1 MKTICFAGGCFWGT
15 EHFLSQFD
23 GVTETI
29 VGYANGSVANPAYE
43 LVYTDQTCHV
53 ECVKVVYDDEMISLA
68 TLCRLFFRSI
78 DPLLLNRQGGD
89 IGTRYRTGIYWT
101 DIEDQAVI
109 EDVYSEIQQKYN
121 DPLAVEKSPLTC
133 FYPAEEYHQKYLIKN
148 PEGYCHLSVST
159 LKMAGEYTKIIRELR
174 VHSDDEKKTVFPRF
188 FKTGKGEYGEGDRFL
203 GVIVPNIRKV
213 AKNHKDSPYILIEML
228 LESEWHECR
237 LCALLMLIEKYRK
250 APEEAV
256 QFYLTHTK
264 GINNWDLV
272 DLSAPYILGDYL
284 KDKTNRIVLYD
295 LAGSSVMWERRIA
308 VVSTLML
315 IRDGQLDDTFR
326 LAEILIDSRHDL
338 MQKSIGWMLRE
349 AGKRDVSRLVRFLE
363 KHRHEMPRTMLR
375 YAIEKFPEPE
385 RREFMRKR

>member
-1 MKTICFAGGCFWGT
+1 MKTIYFAGGCFWGT
-15 EHFLSQFD
+15 EHYMSQFE
-23 GVTETI
+23 GVVETV
-29 VGYANGSVANPAYE
+29 VGYANGNVADPAYE
-43 LVYTDQTCHV
+43 EVYTDKTGHV

-89 IGTRYRTGIYWT
+89 IGTRYRTGIYWNDT
-101 DIEDQAVI
+101 DDQAVV
-109 EDVYSEIQQKYN
+109 EEVYAEIQRKYN
-121 DPLAVEKSPLTC
+121 EPLVVEKSPLKC
-133 FYPAEEYHQKYLIKN
+133 FYSAEEYHQKYLVKN
-148 PEGYCHLSVST
+148 PEGYCHLSLST
-159 LKMAGEYTKIIRELR
+159 LKSATSYSRIINELR
-174 VHSDDEKKTVFPRF
+174 AYSDDEKKAVLPRF

-203 GVIVPNIRKV
+203 GVIVPNTRKV
-213 AKNHKDSPYILIEML
+213 AKNHKDSPYIVIEML

-250 APEEAV
+250 EPDLVV

-272 DLSAPYILGDYL
+272 DLSAPYILGDFL
-284 KDKTNRIVLYD
+284 KDKTDRNVLYD
-295 LAGSSVMWERRIA
+295 LAGSAVMWERRIA

-326 LAEILIDSRHDL
+326 LAEMLIDSRHDL

-349 AGKRDVSRLVRFLE
+349 AGKRDEERLVRFLE
-363 KHRHEMPRTMLR
+363 NHRHEMPRTMLR

-385 RREFMRKR
+385 RREFMRKG